1 MELSF
6 IPFCWIFSLSPKL
19 IFLPDVK
26 PNNADEIFIQQI
38 NSLFLWIDKNN
49 NEHIAIV
56 YVFGK
61 FELFIPVGLSHG
73 DWKFMELLHA
83 CKNNDYCSII
93 IAVYLQWPLS
103 VFPISSM

>member
-6 IPFCWIFSLSPKL
+6 ISFCWIFSLSPKL

-38 NSLFLWIDKNN
+38 NSLFFWIDKNN
-49 NEHIAIV
+49 NESIAIV
-56 YVFGK
+56 HIFGK
-61 FELFIPVGLSHG
+61 FELFIPVGWSYG
-73 DWKFMELLHA
+73 DGKFMELLHV
-83 CKNNDYCSII
+83 CINNDDCSII

-103 VFPISSM
+103 VFPIPSM